1 MTQMRYTSTTR
12 FLHWLVAI
20 LILATIPVANI
31 MQSEDIARETQDRLF
46 IFHKN
51 AGVIIL
57 LLVAARLIW
66 RAFNP
71 APPLPDSLPWAQRM
85 AAFATHWLLYGAV
98 IFMAVTGYLRVAA
111 GGFPI
116 ELLDWLGVPYLV
128 SESEPLEEWAQRAH
142 SFGRFV
148 LVPLLLLHIAAA
160 IYHAVL
166 RDGVFARIW
175 PPLGR

>member
-1 MTQMRYTSTTR
+1 MTQMRYTSMTR

-20 LILATIPVANI
+20 LVLATIPVANI
-31 MQSEDIARETQDRLF
+31 MQGEDLARETQDRLF

-57 LLVAARLIW
+57 LLVAARLLW

-71 APPLPDSLPWAQRM
+71 APPLPDSVPAAQRL
-85 AAFATHWLLYGAV
+85 AAFATHWLLYAAL

-128 SESEPLEEWAQRAH
+128 SESEPLEEWAQTAH
-142 SFGRFV
+142 SYGRLV
-148 LVPLLLLHIAAA
+148 LVPLILLHIAAA
-160 IYHAVL
+160 TYHAVR
-166 RDGVFARIW
+166 RDGIFARIW

>member
-1 MTQMRYTSTTR
+1 MAHTRYTRTTR
-12 FLHWLVAI
+12 FLHWLVA
-20 LILATIPVANI
+20 LLVLATIPIANI
-31 MQSEDIARETQDRLF
+31 MQGEDIARETQDRLF

-71 APPLPDSLPWAQRM
+71 APPLPDSVPPMQRV
-85 AAFATHWLLYGAV
+85 AAFATHWLLYAML

-116 ELLDWLGVPYLV
+116 EMLDWLGVPYLV
-128 SESEPLEEWAQRAH
+128 PESEPLEERAQTAH
-142 SFGRFV
+142 SYGRFV
-148 LVPLLLLHIAAA
+148 LVPLILLHIAATL
-160 IYHAVL
+160 YHAVL
-166 RDGVFARIW
+166 RDGVFSRIW